1 MGVNQGSALSPML
14 FVLVMQEATRTARG
28 EVLWNLL
35 YVYDLVKTA
44 ESREEAV
51 RKFGVWKREVE
62 TRG

>member
-1 MGVNQGSALSPML
+1 ML